1 LDKQGNPYFGFAIN
15 LNADPATCSA
25 ESAAGKVQ
33 TDYSCEYDM
42 YVVWSNDG
50 GTTWDGGGG
59 LIPGSAAKPY
69 RVNSLSETGTHWFPT
84 IAAGAP
90 GQVDVAYLRTTEI
103 LPTDPF
109 GKANPGGCAGPKVS
123 GNPNYPPACQWNLY
137 AAQSLNLTSSPGD
150 ASWTTTQI
158 TKTPM
163 HIGDICNLGIAC
175 IPTISNRHLLDF
187 IMETLD
193 PQGCAHIA
201 YADDNT
207 VNLLRVANQTS
218 GCLPT
223 GGGGG
228 ACHEADG
235 NGSVQGK
242 RGGNATFQSDEDSC
256 EDHDQNGEQ
265 MKDPGAGEDFHS
277 TQVQSVQFDDS
288 LGTVSIYGQGVSNGL
303 PVLFLIVEQAATA
316 TTPALYSIE
325 LSDGYVNS
333 GSLTTGTITL
343 H

>member
-1 LDKQGNPYFGFAIN
+1 
-15 LNADPATCSA
+15 
-25 ESAAGKVQ
+25 
-33 TDYSCEYDM
+33 
-42 YVVWSNDG
+42 
-50 GTTWDGGGG
+50 
-59 LIPGSAAKPY
+59 
-69 RVNSLSETGTHWFPT
+69 
-84 IAAGAP
+84 
-90 GQVDVAYLRTTEI
+90 
-103 LPTDPF
+103 
-109 GKANPGGCAGPKVS
+109 
-123 GNPNYPPACQWNLY
+123 
-137 AAQSLNLTSSPGD
+137 LNLTSNP
-150 ASWTTTQI
+150 ANTTWAARQI
-158 TKTPM
+158 TTTPM
-163 HIGDICNLGIAC
+163 HIGDICNLGIFC
-175 IPTISNRHLLDF
+175 LTPSSNRNLLDF

-207 VNLLRVANQTS
+207 VNMLRAANQTS

-223 GGGGG
+223 GEGGG

-235 NGSVQGK
+235 NGSVQGE
-242 RGGNATFQSDEDSC
+242 RGGNASFQSDEDSC

-288 LGTVSIYGQGVSNGL
+288 LGTVTIYGQGVSNGL

-333 GSLTTGTITL
+333 GNLISGTITL